1 MGEVFLAQPDD
12 GSALVAVKRILPI
25 YNDHPEVLEMFLD
38 EARIVTALD
47 HPNIARVFS
56 LTYEGPSPF
65 LVMEYVPGKD
75 LQRIC
80 QQGVSVGP
88 FLPLRLACRIISL
101 AARGL
106 HHAHALTSADGQP
119 LRIVHRDVSPPNII
133 VSFNGDVKVVDF
145 GIARADTNH
154 AAAEGDEHFRGK
166 FGYMS
171 PEQCLGKPLDQ
182 RADVFA
188 LGIILYEI
196 TTKARL
202 FRAKDPERARE
213 LVVERDIVPPS
224 QVCEDYPPALEL
236 ITLRALARDPEARF
250 QTARDLHTA
259 LDIFIQEHVGGPV
272 RSRELAAYMQ
282 QLFQDSVSTVL
293 PTYPQIPLPSE
304 LPSALPLRNPDAELD
319 IGPFQSLEID
329 LDSSLVSFD
338 SMEPLSQDLQVF
350 DAELESEPAP
360 ERASTSAPERAPAP
374 EVTALDPAPAPAP
387 VEVAAPVA
395 VASAVAALDPAPAPA
410 PAPAPEI
417 AAPAPAEA
425 EPDASPQ
432 RERAQEVAAR
442 PVIEGL
448 PDEDEEVYEA
458 RLRRAR
464 VVRAVIYVLLAL
476 GGLGGVFYYLVTK
489 LSHD

>member
-196 TTKARL
+196 TTKTRL

-259 LDIFIQEHVGGPV
+259 LDIFIQEHVGGGPV

-350 DAELESEPAP
+350 DAELESELAPEPAP
-360 ERASTSAPERAPAP
+360 ELAPEPAPELAPAP
-374 EVTALDPAPAPAP
+374 EPAP
-387 VEVAAPVA
+387 VEVAVPVEAAPE
-395 VASAVAALDPAPAPA
+395 VAALAPAA
-410 PAPAPEI
+410 EVAG
-417 AAPAPAEA
+417 PAPAEA
-425 EPDASPQ
+425 TPDASPQ

-464 VVRAVIYVLLAL
+464 VARAVIYVLLAL